1 VDDSV
6 VIYSDQFNTLH
17 LGIIVGIVNLKTI
30 DEIIF
35 IIDEA
40 NICGCD
46 SFKLD
51 GIEFINDLYIDATL
65 LVPRETIS
73 LKFEFLKKSCI
84 SN

>member
-1 VDDSV
+1 MEKAP
-6 VIYSDQFNTLH
+6 LP
-17 LGIIVGIVNLKTI
+17 LKTI

-35 IIDEA
+35 IIDET